1 MQLSFAVVPWFY
13 YGSKDKMGAFVNRNW
28 MKVTSWIIA
37 TIIIGLNLYLLYDTF
52 F

>member
-1 MQLSFAVVPWFY
+1 LPWCPGFIY
-13 YGSKDKMGAFVNRNW
+13 RQQDKMGAFVNRNW